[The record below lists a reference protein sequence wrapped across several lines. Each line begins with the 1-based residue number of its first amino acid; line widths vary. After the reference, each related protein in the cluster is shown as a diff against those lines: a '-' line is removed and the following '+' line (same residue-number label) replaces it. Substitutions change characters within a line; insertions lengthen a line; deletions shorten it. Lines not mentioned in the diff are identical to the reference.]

1 MQNLQSKTPYKFK
14 KSYGGTPE
22 PQTPQDAPWLRG
34 PSLKTKKNLN
44 PELLLWP
51 WVTEPSNIQ
60 LYLFLSSVPANGSKH
75 RTRKYNTGIRYKE
88 SQSFKIY

>member
-34 PSLKTKKNLN
+34 PSLKIENSTNMSTHGAHQNASTTRHISRGRMTVWGAPTLTM
-44 PELLLWP
+44 LLL
-51 WVTEPSNIQ
+51 
-60 LYLFLSSVPANGSKH
+60 LSAE
-75 RTRKYNTGIRYKE
+75 IRLWAVL
-88 SQSFKIY
+88 

>member
-34 PSLKTKKNLN
+34 PSLKIYETSRSKLENHGVRFSLHPADKFVGKYSGQRQTARTTGEKKT
-44 PELLLWP
+44 
-51 WVTEPSNIQ
+51 VADAYCTI
-60 LYLFLSSVPANGSKH
+60 V
-75 RTRKYNTGIRYKE
+75 
-88 SQSFKIY
+88 